1 MNSQHPSQPPQPTE
15 APRPSDPETMSLDAL
30 HRRRAMIRGLGKTT
44 AVVAAAIPIK
54 TLANGTMPPAGP
66 PKLCTVSGVQSNL
79 VSGRTGVNTN
89 QCMGYHPEHF
99 INRQTN
105 PPTAANWPANPSV
118 GGVPFGPG
126 STFAAVFGGGP
137 NQTLIDSLA
146 AGADEATWVA
156 ALLTAILQPANFQF
170 PYSASQVRAYYNSPE
185 PLKSN
190 ALSFF
195 LSYLQNVM

>member
-1 MNSQHPSQPPQPTE
+1 M
-15 APRPSDPETMSLDAL
+15 
-30 HRRRAMIRGLGKTT
+30 
-44 AVVAAAIPIK
+44 
-54 TLANGTMPPAGP
+54 
-66 PKLCTVSGVQSNL
+66 
-79 VSGRTGVNTN
+79 
-89 QCMGYHPEHF
+89 
-99 INRQTN
+99 
-105 PPTAANWPANPSV
+105 

>member
-30 HRRRAMIRGLGKTT
+30 HRRRAMIRGLGKTS

-156 ALLTAILQPANFQF
+156 ALLTEIG
-170 PYSASQVRAYYNSPE
+170 RAH
-185 PLKSN
+185 
-190 ALSFF
+190 
-195 LSYLQNVM
+195 V